1 MVRYE
6 TFVEDGTVYV
16 TDGSE
21 TIVVGDLDSVLDVT
35 GGHAWTISYSDR
47 EKERYSTLDTSDDGL
62 TIDVVD
68 AIHAM
73 TFDESFVETLK
84 AQPTE
89 PLDEDVLSPRL
100 GLFVGR
106 LLENLEHG
114 VR

>member
-6 TFVEDGTVYV
+6 TYVEAGVVYV

-21 TIVVGDLDSVLDVT
+21 RITVGDLEPILETT
-35 GGHAWTISYSDR
+35 GGHAWTIQYTER
-47 EKERYSTLDTSDDGL
+47 EKQRYSSLDTSDEGL

-68 AIHAM
+68 AIHGM
-73 TFDESFVETLK
+73 SFGESFAETLK
-84 AQPTE
+84 AQPAE
-89 PLDEDVLSPRL
+89 PVDEDTLSPRL

-106 LLENLEHG
+106 LLENLDHG

>member
-6 TFVEDGTVYV
+6 TYVEAGTVYV
-16 TDGSE
+16 TDGSDRI
-21 TIVVGDLDSVLDVT
+21 TVGELDPILEAT
-35 GGHAWTISYSDR
+35 GGHAWTIEYTDR
-47 EKERYSTLDTSDDGL
+47 EKQRYSTLDTSDEGL

-73 TFDESFVETLK
+73 TFDESFAKTLE
-84 AQPTE
+84 AQPAE
-89 PLDEDVLSPRL
+89 PVDEDVLSPRL

-106 LLENLEHG
+106 LFENLDHG